1 MHKKKTRGLFDE
13 QFRLEKISK
22 IKDPLEKLNRFID
35 FESFRPVIDEAFP
48 KNDPVL
54 GGRPPYDRIMMF
66 KILILQRMYGLSDD
80 SMEYQILDR
89 LSFSRFL
96 GLELCDDVP
105 DSKTIW
111 AYREQLKA
119 HDTIHKIFGIFH
131 EKIENA
137 GLLVNN
143 GAIVDASI
151 TEKPRQRNTRDENKQ
166 LKQGS
171 IPEDWQSNPNK
182 MRQKDT
188 DASWLKKNGKSYY
201 GYKNH
206 VKTDIGSKLIT
217 NYVITS
223 ASVHDSSVLKD
234 LLEKQDAGQYLY
246 ADSAYTGDACK
257 KVIRKTGMKNRV
269 HKKGYRNKPLSNYL
283 KKQNT
288 IKSKTRARIEHIF
301 GYQWT
306 NLDGSC
312 LIRAVGLERCAQAI
326 ALRNMI
332 YNFFRSI
339 LLIES
344 KKLAII
350 L

>member
-1 MHKKKTRGLFDE
+1 MRKKKTRGLFDE

-35 FESFRPVIDEAFP
+35 FESFRPIIDSTFP
-48 KNDPVL
+48 VNDPVL
-54 GGRPPYDRIMMF
+54 GGRPPYDRILMF
-66 KILILQRMYGLSDD
+66 KILILQRMYNLSDD

-111 AYREQLKA
+111 VYREQLKT
-119 HDTIHKIFGIFH
+119 HDTIHKIFSMFQ
-131 EKIENA
+131 EKLEKA

-151 TEKPRQRNTRDENKQ
+151 TEKPRQRNTREENKQ

-171 IPEDWQSNPNK
+171 IPEDWQNNPNK
-182 MRQKDT
+182 MRQKDV
-188 DASWLKKNGKSYY
+188 DADWLKKNGKSYY

-206 VKTDIGSKLIT
+206 IKTDLGSKLIT
-217 NYVITS
+217 NYVITP
-223 ASVHDSSVLKD
+223 ASTHDSAVLDD
-234 LLEKQDAGQYLY
+234 LLEGTDAGQYLY
-246 ADSAYTGDACK
+246 ADSAYSGDPCK
-257 KVIRKTGMKNRV
+257 KVIRKTGMKNKV
-269 HKKGYRNKPLSNYL
+269 HKKAYRNKPLSKYQQ
-283 KKQNT
+283 KQNT
-288 IKSKTRARIEHIF
+288 VKSRTRARIEHVF

-312 LIRAVGLERCAQAI
+312 LIRAVGLDRCAQAI
-326 ALRNMI
+326 ALRNI
-332 YNFFRSI
+332 TYNFFRSI
-339 LLIES
+339 HLIET
-344 KKLAII
+344 KNLAIT